1 MKFSVKTKQPK
12 FDVHFVEFTSCQQ
25 SEDRKFDF
33 EFNNTLD
40 FLRENLNW
48 RLMKNQSYTVHTYID
63 EKPEEMSKIGIPT
76 DIHVIM

>member
-1 MKFSVKTKQPK
+1 MK
-12 FDVHFVEFTSCQQ
+12 FDVDFVEFTSCQQ